1 MREPPA
7 PAIDMLQVPYAGC
20 AADCTVAYR
29 DGHAVSKRRFHAR
42 TAAWQQLLAAATGHK
57 FALFL
62 EDSIDFSSALY
73 GAWLAGK
80 TVYLPGDTLSASC
93 TALAAVVDGFLGD
106 FDAVW
111 SPLRPVQP
119 EKNPADTGDSP
130 PLQGHGKLSGDFE
143 GIVVYTSGSSG
154 VAQAIPKRLSQ
165 LAAEVATLEKLFGDR
180 LGDADV
186 LATVSHQHIYG
197 LLFKVLWPL
206 AAQRA
211 VHVRSAVFLEELLP
225 WMQSRPCLLVS
236 SPAHLSRF
244 PENAGNSP
252 QPLPTGLRAVFSSGG
267 PLTAKAADDTV
278 ALFGIAP
285 IEIYGSSETGGIAW
299 RCRGESWTALP
310 GVQWRVQPDEGVLE
324 VRSPHLRDADWLRMA
339 DRATIANRDS
349 DSDVARFLLQGRT
362 DRIVKLAEKRISL
375 DAIERRLCASPLV
388 TEARV
393 LLPATSSPSTT
404 PSRRTGIAAFIVL
417 SESGRAALAAEGK
430 LALNRQLK
438 SALSDTVEAV
448 ALPRSWR
455 YLDALPLNAQGK
467 TTQSELLSLL
477 NPSHPVSP
485 TNPSRPTMPDVRLCR
500 QEPDNIVLELHI
512 PGNLLYFDGHFDA
525 APILPGIAQLN
536 WAIGFG
542 HQYFD
547 LPPVFTAVHALKFQ
561 KIIAPGSTVMLEL
574 QHDPSKAALHFSL
587 HSASGQHASGRIMFA
602 HADMADTAS
611 PAHTHSEAKSDV

>member
-186 LATVSHQHIYG
+186 LATV
-197 LLFKVLWPL
+197 
-206 AAQRA
+206 
-211 VHVRSAVFLEELLP
+211 
-225 WMQSRPCLLVS
+225 
-236 SPAHLSRF
+236 
-244 PENAGNSP
+244 
-252 QPLPTGLRAVFSSGG
+252 
-267 PLTAKAADDTV
+267 
-278 ALFGIAP
+278 
-285 IEIYGSSETGGIAW
+285 
-299 RCRGESWTALP
+299 
-310 GVQWRVQPDEGVLE
+310 
-324 VRSPHLRDADWLRMA
+324 
-339 DRATIANRDS
+339 
-349 DSDVARFLLQGRT
+349 
-362 DRIVKLAEKRISL
+362 
-375 DAIERRLCASPLV
+375 
-388 TEARV
+388 
-393 LLPATSSPSTT
+393 
-404 PSRRTGIAAFIVL
+404 
-417 SESGRAALAAEGK
+417 
-430 LALNRQLK
+430 
-438 SALSDTVEAV
+438 
-448 ALPRSWR
+448 
-455 YLDALPLNAQGK
+455 
-467 TTQSELLSLL
+467 
-477 NPSHPVSP
+477 
-485 TNPSRPTMPDVRLCR
+485 
-500 QEPDNIVLELHI
+500 
-512 PGNLLYFDGHFDA
+512 
-525 APILPGIAQLN
+525 
-536 WAIGFG
+536 
-542 HQYFD
+542 
-547 LPPVFTAVHALKFQ
+547 
-561 KIIAPGSTVMLEL
+561 
-574 QHDPSKAALHFSL
+574 
-587 HSASGQHASGRIMFA
+587 
-602 HADMADTAS
+602 
-611 PAHTHSEAKSDV
+611 